1 MTMTRNDIAEGVRD
15 VAAAHLTLEGELTP
29 DSRLVEDVG
38 LDSLAL
44 LTLAFEVENHFDI
57 ILEPEDE
64 LNIRTVDDLIDA
76 IARHLDDAPTMVAE
90 P

>member
-1 MTMTRNDIAEGVRD
+1 MTTTRDEIVAGVRE
-15 VAAAHLTLEGELTP
+15 VAAAHLTLDGDLTP
-29 DSRLVEDVG
+29 DARLVEDVG

-57 ILEPEDE
+57 ILDPEDE
-64 LNIRTVDDLIDA
+64 LNIRTVDDLIDS
-76 IARHLDDAPTMVAE
+76 IARHLDDATTMVSE

>member
-1 MTMTRNDIAEGVRD
+1 MTTTRDDIAAGVRE
-15 VAAAHLTLEGELTP
+15 VAEKHLTLEGELTA

-57 ILEPEDE
+57 ILDPEDE

-76 IARHLDDAPTMVAE
+76 IARHLDDAPTLVTE